1 MQSEG
6 QDGAKMGEEPSSKP
20 LFWTSQPIKD
30 QPISIPR
37 FRSASSSDLAGV
49 VKESKRRAF
58 EFCGVWLNESWNVN
72 SQVTTMLAEFLSK
85 KEFRR
90 SFEDR
95 YFSLANSLA
104 KKKNP
109 GENQTKN
116 LDFYELLPKDSKVE
130 THIEQFNSY
139 FLIFRKSFLKNV
151 CEESTNITSSMLS
164 EYLLNRLTFEK
175 FQNLCKSDYS
185 KISKNALLVLKAE
198 LDARENLKVYCQI
211 CQKQVS
217 SFLLYI
223 HSKECYL
230 VNSFQEKI
238 RAINNK
244 IIRLLDKI
252 QAICTKPREKADAIL
267 KISTSFVSNSAKKL
281 SNVCIRKP
289 DVKIYGPSSFH
300 QVVNTRVS
308 ESFLTQ
314 SLKEQPHE
322 NLLSSVNLKEFS
334 PIKENSNQEKI
345 EEEDM
350 RSLSNLSEIDIQ
362 KNSPMSHFFMCQK
375 NAYEPNDGLFEDSFG
390 QVTTKPA
397 NVPSNFCMQKV
408 LSRLRFK
415 SSSEMTIHQEESSSL
430 IPEPDEDE
438 GPEEDPKSDEQIPWL
453 NVKDQNQRSYEECS
467 SFGTPNV
474 KKVNDSGEHSDI
486 EVEAMT
492 IAVQNSISELEKKD
506 SRHDWSDERSNS
518 LISEAACQENLQL
531 QLKTPL
537 EAEDPGRKSG
547 RSQLSRSRCRSVEVN
562 GEFALISGIAG
573 EVLEQLSQSK
583 SQSRYNS
590 HFANEDLDLMS
601 GLESSKAFFEDSKDM
616 SLKQN
621 DPMTNNLRRI
631 SVFSVMKKRAM
642 TEYGKLTITPSFVS
656 EQTFMEVVTK
666 LTSQYHT
673 SLLGN
678 PFSSHFFQ
686 DREFLDKVGELL
698 ECKEMNAALF
708 TFLAKLHEL
717 INRRIAAIIKSK
729 REIQQGGCGKFAQP
743 NAADIKKISQSTYD
757 LGSLEPY
764 LAQGSRFS
772 RVAQSPIIGQEPDEK
787 AGRNS
792 IDQPFGRPSQPRSI
806 RIKKA
811 VSESAIVDFAVKEH
825 FYQQKTQSMSLRN
838 FVITKTIGKGA
849 YGVVQRGVLA
859 TSKEVFALKL
869 INLSQ
874 NLSSKAA
881 ADLQKEVTILRKIKG
896 RFLVDAYFSFVD
908 AGKLV
913 IVMEYLSGGDFRTL
927 LEEHGH
933 FDEEVAR
940 FYLAEL
946 LLGLEDLHRTIIHRD
961 LKPENLLLGEDGH
974 LKISDFGLSELR
986 RKISGPQEP
995 GTIEARGTI
1004 AYMAP
1009 ELLIYERS
1017 RASSIVIPQPSAL
1030 TLTSVDSESPVGSA
1044 QSGDLVGD
1052 HFFDEASQR
1061 SNTLDFQDTRYNL
1074 KSLDW
1079 WAFGCLVY
1087 EFLVGM
1093 SPFADSTEANVVAN
1107 IKKGAIEWPMEDE
1120 QHLLSKEAR
1129 NLIIGL
1135 LDPNP
1140 STRLGSKGVRELK
1153 SHPFFRGVNW
1163 EKIGDCFS
1171 PIHPEP
1177 RETQQS
1183 EDYPNPSAKER
1194 PIYESFNSK
1203 FSKLT
1208 MSRAD
1213 LLHQRNQRR
1222 VLQIQNSIRGSI
1234 KSPRLG

>member
-6 QDGAKMGEEPSSKP
+6 QDGAKVGEESSSKP
-20 LFWTSQPIKD
+20 LFWTCQATQD

-49 VKESKRRAF
+49 VKESKRRAL
-58 EFCGVWLNESWNVN
+58 EFCGVWLNESWNVS

-85 KEFRR
+85 TEFRR

-95 YFSLANSLA
+95 YFFLVRNLA
-104 KKKNP
+104 KKKNS
-109 GENQTKN
+109 GERETKN
-116 LDFYELLPKDSKVE
+116 LEFYELFRKHSTIE
-130 THIEQFNSY
+130 THIEQFNNY
-139 FLIFRKSFLKNV
+139 FLIFRKNFLKNV
-151 CEESTNITSSMLS
+151 CEESANVTSSMLS

-175 FQNLCKSDYS
+175 FQNFCKFDFS

-198 LDARENLKVYCQI
+198 LDARENSKVYCQI
-211 CQKQVS
+211 CQKKVS

-252 QAICTKPREKADAIL
+252 QAICIKPREKADAIL
-267 KISTSFVSNSAKKL
+267 KVSTSFVSNSAKKL
-281 SNVCIRKP
+281 SNVCIRRP

-300 QVVNTRVS
+300 QVMNTRVS
-308 ESFLTQ
+308 DSFLTQ

-322 NLLSSVNLKEFS
+322 NLLGSVNLKEFS
-334 PIKENSNQEKI
+334 PTKENADQEK

-350 RSLSNLSEIDIQ
+350 RSLSNLSEIDAQ

-375 NAYEPNDGLFEDSFG
+375 NVYESNDVLFEDSFG
-390 QVTTKPA
+390 QVTTKQA
-397 NVPSNFCMQKV
+397 NVPSNFCIQKV

-415 SSSEMTIHQEESSSL
+415 SSSDVNSQQEESSSL
-430 IPEPDEDE
+430 IPEAGGDE
-438 GPEEDPKSDEQIPWL
+438 GPEVDPKSDEQMPWL
-453 NVKDQNQRSYEECS
+453 NVKDRNQYSYEESC
-467 SFGTPNV
+467 SFGTPTV
-474 KKVNDSGEHSDI
+474 KQVDASGENSDI

-492 IAVQNSISELEKKD
+492 IAVQNSISELEKK
-506 SRHDWSDERSNS
+506 SSHHDWSEERSDS
-518 LISEAACQENLQL
+518 LNCEVACQETLQL
-531 QLKTPL
+531 QLQTPL
-537 EAEDPGRKSG
+537 EAGNSGPKSG
-547 RSQLSRSRCRSVEVN
+547 RSQLSRSRCRSAEVN
-562 GEFALISGIAG
+562 GEFALISGIAD
-573 EVLEQLSQSK
+573 EVLERLSHSK

-590 HFANEDLDLMS
+590 HLANEDLDLMS
-601 GLESSKAFFEDSKDM
+601 GLESSNAFLEDSKDM
-616 SLKQN
+616 SLKAN
-621 DPMTNNLRRI
+621 DPMTNKLRRI

-642 TEYGKLTITPSFVS
+642 TEYGKLTVTPSFVS
-656 EQTFMEVVTK
+656 EETFMEVVTK

-717 INRRIAAIIKSK
+717 INRRIAAIIKNK
-729 REIQQGGCGKFAQP
+729 REIQQGGCGKFARP
-743 NAADIKKISQSTYD
+743 NNADIKKISQSTYD

-772 RVAQSPIIGQEPDEK
+772 RVAQSPSIGQESDEK
-787 AGRNS
+787 GGRNS
-792 IDQPFGRPSQPRSI
+792 IDQPFGRPSQPRSF
-806 RIKKA
+806 RTKKA

-825 FYQQKTQSMSLRN
+825 SYQQKTQSMSLRN

-881 ADLQKEVTILRKIKG
+881 ADLQKEITILRKIKG

-1017 RASSIVIPQPSAL
+1017 RASSVVIPQPSAL
-1030 TLTSVDSESPVGSA
+1030 TLTSVDSESPVGSPR
-1044 QSGDLVGD
+1044 SGDLVGD
-1052 HFFDEASQR
+1052 HFFDEASQH
-1061 SNTLDFQDTRYNL
+1061 SNTFDIQDTRYNL

-1107 IKKGAIEWPMEDE
+1107 IKRGAIEWPMEDD

-1129 NLIIGL
+1129 NLISGL

-1163 EKIGDCFS
+1163 EKIGDSFS

-1194 PIYESFNSK
+1194 PLYESFNSK

-1222 VLQIQNSIRGSI
+1222 VLQIQNSIRGFI
-1234 KSPRLG
+1234 KSPRLS